1 MTTTR
6 TPTTAQLEQALREK
20 TREVNVLH
28 RITDSIS
35 NTLDLEAVL
44 KHIVEIVVEVT
55 EADACLL
62 YLLSDGQ
69 DELILRASKNPHP
82 KLIGRIT
89 IGMGEGI
96 TGWVAQERTRVVIPS
111 NASDDPRF
119 KFFHNLPEDRH
130 QAFVSVPIM
139 AKKEV
144 AVSYTHL
151 RAHETGRNLV

>member
-1 MTTTR
+1 MAIKR
-6 TPTTAQLEQALREK
+6 PPSLAQLEQALKEK
-20 TREVNVLH
+20 TREVDVLH

-55 EADACLL
+55 KADACLL

-96 TGWVAQERTRVVIPS
+96 TGGWPANARVVIPS

-119 KFFHNLPEDRH
+119 KFFTIFPR
-130 QAFVSVPIM
+130 
-139 AKKEV
+139 
-144 AVSYTHL
+144 
-151 RAHETGRNLV
+151 TGIRPSCRFRSWPRRKWSA